1 MYKTFVDFRTKGKQ
15 YFYEGDDI
23 IKAMRTQ
30 AELIKKYKNNSEVE
44 AIGYEIPK

>member
-1 MYKTFVDFRTKGKQ
+1 MYKTFVDFRPTGKK

-30 AELIKKYKNNSEVE
+30 AELIKKYKNDDSVV
-44 AIGYEIPK
+44 AIGYES

>member
-1 MYKTFVDFRTKGKQ
+1 MYKTFVEFRDKGKQ

-30 AELIKKYKNNSEVE
+30 ADLIKKYKDQDGVE
-44 AIGYEIPK
+44 SIGYEIPK